1 MSYGYLFDLAL
12 ILVSTKIFGLITKKF
27 QLPQVVGALVAGL
40 IFGPAVLNILNETD
54 FISQLAELGVI
65 VIMFTAGM
73 GTSLQD
79 LKKSG
84 APGFIVALC
93 GVILPLLMGTGVA
106 FLFTNNMPGSSLLEV
121 YSSHYS
127 HRHLSQHHSGDL
139 KRIGKTFPQR

>member
-106 FLFTNNMPGSSLLEV
+106 FLFTNNMPGSSLLEDV
-121 YSSHYS
+121 FIGTILTATSVSITVET
-127 HRHLSQHHSGDL
+127 L
-139 KRIGKTFPQR
+139 KELENFPQR